1 LSVVF
6 TDTFTVGSNIG
17 IASYPSGS
25 PDYAYTAGG
34 TGGDTITVIAAT
46 GRAKAGT
53 TSNVTRAR
61 IIDASVPSGDQ
72 QITADCWHG
81 NDSGATYVSGG
92 VCARMASG
100 SDNCYY
106 TYINNL
112 GTDETELYRVDS
124 GSATL
129 IASWNDGN
137 NTNGAVYQH
146 RLKVTGAGA
155 TVAIE
160 VQVGNG
166 SVHTHND
173 THANRKTSGTPGVV
187 VYDPNGIVYVDNVSV
202 DDLVVAATGQPT
214 MRRFMFMPGS
224 LAKRSSF

>member
-6 TDTFTVGSNIG
+6 TDTFTVGADINIS
-17 IASYPSGS
+17 SYPSGS

-34 TGGDTITVIAAT
+34 TGVNIITVKADND
-46 GRAKAGT
+46 RAKAGFLDT
-53 TSNVTRAR
+53 VTRAR
-61 IIDASVPSGDQ
+61 ITDASVPTGDQ
-72 QITADCWHG
+72 QITADCYHG
-81 NDSGATYVSGG
+81 NTGAAAFVSGG

-106 TYINNL
+106 TYVNNL

-124 GSATL
+124 GTATL
-129 IASWNDGN
+129 LASWNDGN
-137 NTNGAVYQH
+137 NTIQAVYQH

-173 THANRKTSGTPGVV
+173 THANRKTSGTPGIVL
-187 VYDPNGIVYVDNVSV
+187 YDSDAVVYVDNVSV

-214 MRRFMFMPGS
+214 IRRYTFMPGS
-224 LAKRSSF
+224 IAKRSIF